1 MTLIEQIS
9 QGENVAL
16 EFKEAR
22 PKDSLKF
29 TKTVVAFANGR
40 GGRLL
45 FGVENGTGR
54 IVGIPREK
62 VAAEMD
68 AIVDAVSNT
77 CSPHISIDVKTAV
90 VDGKSLIAVDVKSG
104 EKTPYSVTA
113 LGLRKGTFMRVGA
126 TSRQVEEHTLKG
138 LILFGD
144 NLSFDK
150 QEASGVAIKVAD
162 IEETCRLMTEI
173 ARRNCTMEAER
184 REVKDMTATRL
195 ISMGLLKRKGGRFF
209 PTYGYCIVSGLPTE
223 GILLP
228 QIKCGVFRGVTKG
241 DFIDRRTCAGGIVSQ
256 IDEAYQFVL
265 RNIRVGTELVGTAR
279 RDVYELPID
288 AIREAICNAV
298 FHRDYLSP
306 SCVYVAIYDDRLEV
320 ISPGGLVREMTI
332 EDARNGFSKLR
343 NHAVGAALEYM
354 GEVEGWGGGVSRYFE
369 ACGKMGLPP
378 PVISEES
385 ATVKV
390 TFFRERR
397 MLSSEKADVK
407 SKEKGK
413 EKGKEKSKEKGKEKS
428 KEKILLVLERHPE
441 WTAAELAQEIG
452 LSRSGIEKNLRQL
465 KDEGR
470 LCRSGADKGGFWQV
484 VEKTG
489 R

>member
-1 MTLIEQIS
+1 MTLLEQIA

-22 PKDSLKF
+22 PRDSLKF

-45 FGVENGTGR
+45 FGVENETGR

-77 CSPHISIDVKTAV
+77 CSPHISIDVKPAIV
-90 VDGKSLIAVDVKSG
+90 EGRSLIAVDVKSG

-113 LGLRKGTFMRVGA
+113 LGLRKGTFVRVGA
-126 TSRQVEEHTLKG
+126 TSRQAEEHTLKG
-138 LILFGD
+138 LILSGD

-150 QEASGVAIKVAD
+150 QEASGVAVKAAD
-162 IEETCRLMTEI
+162 VEAACRLMTEI
-173 ARRNCTMEAER
+173 ARRNCTTEAER
-184 REVKDMTATRL
+184 REIKDMTTTRL
-195 ISMGLLKRKGGRFF
+195 VSMGLLKRKGGQIV
-209 PTYGYCIVSGLPTE
+209 PTYGYCIVMGIPAP
-223 GILLP
+223 GILFPLV
-228 QIKCGVFRGVTKG
+228 KCGAFRGVTKG
-241 DFIDRRTCAGGIVSQ
+241 DFIDRRTCEGGIVSQ

-320 ISPGGLVREMTI
+320 VSPGGLVREMTI
-332 EDARNGFSKLR
+332 EDARNGFSKIR

-354 GEVEGWGGGVSRYFE
+354 GEVEGWGGGVSRYFA
-369 ACGKMGLPP
+369 ACERMGLPP
-378 PVISEES
+378 PVVSEES
-385 ATVKV
+385 ATLKV
-390 TFFRERR
+390 TFYRTHQT
-397 MLSSEKADVK
+397 STTGKAVAK
-407 SKEKGK
+407 S
-413 EKGKEKSKEKGKEKS
+413 KEKSKEKCKEKSKEKS
-428 KEKILLVLERHPE
+428 KEKILSALASHPE
-441 WTAAELAQEIG
+441 WTTADLVRETG
-452 LSRSGIEKNLRQL
+452 LSRSGIERNLRLL
-465 KDEGR
+465 KAEGR
-470 LCRSGADKGGFWQV
+470 LRRDGADNGGNWQV
-484 VEKTG
+484 LNA
-489 R
+489 

>member
-1 MTLIEQIS
+1 MTLIEQIA
-9 QGENVAL
+9 QGENASL

-29 TKTVVAFANGR
+29 VKTVVAFANGR

-45 FGVENGTGR
+45 FGVENETGR

-77 CSPHISIDVKTAV
+77 CSPRISIDVKPAV

-113 LGLRKGTFMRVGA
+113 LGLRKGTFVRVGA
-126 TSRQVEEHTLKG
+126 TSRQAEEHTLKG
-138 LILFGD
+138 LILSGD
-144 NLSFDK
+144 NLSFDR
-150 QEASGVAIKVAD
+150 QEASGVTVKAAD
-162 IEETCRLMTEI
+162 IAETCRLMTEI
-173 ARRNCTMEAER
+173 ARRNCTTEAER
-184 REVKDMTATRL
+184 REIKDMTATRL
-195 ISMGLLKRKGGRFF
+195 VSMGLLKRRGGKLF
-209 PTYGYCIVSGLPTE
+209 PTYGYCIVAGLPAE
-223 GILLP
+223 DVLFP
-228 QIKCGVFRGVTKG
+228 QVKCGAFRGVAKG
-241 DFIDRRTCAGGIVSQ
+241 DFVDRRTCEGGIVSQ

-320 ISPGGLVREMTI
+320 VSPGGLVREMTI
-332 EDARNGFSKLR
+332 EDARNGFSKIR

-354 GEVEGWGGGVSRYFE
+354 GEVEGWGGGVSRYFV
-369 ACGKMGLPP
+369 ACEKMGLPP
-378 PVISEES
+378 PVVAEES
-385 ATVKV
+385 ATLKV
-390 TFFRERR
+390 TFYR
-397 MLSSEKADVK
+397 MRQTPTTGKAVAK
-407 SKEKGK
+407 SKEKSK
-413 EKGKEKSKEKGKEKS
+413 ERSKEKSKEKS
-428 KEKILLVLERHPE
+428 KERILAALASRPE
-441 WTAAELAQEIG
+441 WTTADLVRETG
-452 LSRSGIEKNLRQL
+452 LSRSGIERNLRLL
-465 KDEGR
+465 KAEGR
-470 LCRSGADKGGFWQV
+470 LRRVGADNGGTWQV
-484 VEKTG
+484 LKA
-489 R
+489 